1 MTRNGLLHSHS
12 LPFLCSQFPL
22 LPIHKFKP
30 YFPFPRDYH
39 RVIPIPIPF
48 PNMHSKTISVHTN
61 SRQSSNRKTVP
72 QNTGHQS
79 LKCKNYNNTIHNI
92 LKIRQKYF
100 YSHPSKCCEL
110 WQNKA
115 MVHKSVECFFSN
127 GNRGSFPFPSTFILT
142 PFHSHS
148 QVLVL
153 FTFFHVIPIPMLI
166 CNCY

>member
-30 YFPFPRDYH
+30 YFPFPWDYH

-79 LKCKNYNNTIHNI
+79 LKCKNYNSTIHNI

-115 MVHKSVECFFSN
+115 MVHKSVEIFFPMGIGVIPIPINIHSH
-127 GNRGSFPFPSTFILT
+127 SFPFPFPSFSLIHIL
-142 PFHSHS
+142 PCDSHSHAH
-148 QVLVL
+148 L
-153 FTFFHVIPIPMLI
+153 
-166 CNCY
+166 